1 MNHFSLYELQQ
12 AWQAL
17 GICPTDVLMGTANQ
31 QAIEQWIL
39 QQRAKEAAE

>member
-12 AWQAL
+12 AWRAL
-17 GICPTDVLMGTANQ
+17 RVSPTDVLMGKQDQ

-39 QQRAKEAAE
+39 QQRAKEAAQ